1 MVRHTVALR
10 PVAFQK
16 LQNLTEELSRQAGW
30 KLSMAQVVEM
40 AIDYIEKLEAMKD
53 EDDEVGY
60 KEKEEQQRRDY
71 MRGDKQPTKHTDLTN
86 TTITV
91 DKQPTKHT
99 DLTNTTI
106 TVDKQPTKHTDLTN
120 TTITVKKQPL

>member
-40 AIDYIEKLEAMKD
+40 AIDQVERIEAMKD
-53 EDDEVGY
+53 EDDIVGY
-60 KEKEEQQRRDY
+60 REKEEQQRRSY
-71 MRGDKQPTKHTDLTN
+71 QGH
-86 TTITV
+86 
-91 DKQPTKHT
+91 
-99 DLTNTTI
+99 
-106 TVDKQPTKHTDLTN
+106 
-120 TTITVKKQPL
+120 